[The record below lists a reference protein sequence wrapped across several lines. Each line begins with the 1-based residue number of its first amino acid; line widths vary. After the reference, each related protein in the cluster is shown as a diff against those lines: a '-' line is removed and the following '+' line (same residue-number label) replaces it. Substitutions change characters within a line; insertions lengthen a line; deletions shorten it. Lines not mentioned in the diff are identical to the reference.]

1 MYFSNF
7 SWIQSSRSRL
17 AVYGKKT
24 RLILRLNR
32 ALTLWQALNLL
43 RKIQNRADTAQICW
57 TPHPFPDAT
66 TFLYWTPDGQVA
78 EIVRAPSGRHGQLDC
93 GSSRLHVSRCQRVA
107 ALPNPEKASLLLLPS
122 HTENGELSTLTVSK
136 LASPSYRPR
145 RSRGGGGRQRTR
157 KGASF
162 FSPSCSLQS
171 LASRSVVNVA
181 LTFRPLLHICPPPLP
196 SHPSLFCW
204 WFLAAIGAV
213 RAPWRR

>member
-1 MYFSNF
+1 MRQLSFIGHPEEKDNLFS
-7 SWIQSSRSRL
+7 S
-17 AVYGKKT
+17 A
-24 RLILRLNR
+24 
-32 ALTLWQALNLL
+32 AA
-43 RKIQNRADTAQICW
+43 
-57 TPHPFPDAT
+57 
-66 TFLYWTPDGQVA
+66 DGQVA
-78 EIVRAPSGRHGQLDC
+78 EIVRAASGRHGQLDC
-93 GSSRLHVSRCQRVA
+93 GSSRLHVSRCQRMA
-107 ALPNPEKASLLLLPS
+107 AFPNPEKASLLLLPS

-181 LTFRPLLHICPPPLP
+181 LTFRPLLHMCSPPLP

-204 WFLAAIGAV
+204 
-213 RAPWRR
+213 